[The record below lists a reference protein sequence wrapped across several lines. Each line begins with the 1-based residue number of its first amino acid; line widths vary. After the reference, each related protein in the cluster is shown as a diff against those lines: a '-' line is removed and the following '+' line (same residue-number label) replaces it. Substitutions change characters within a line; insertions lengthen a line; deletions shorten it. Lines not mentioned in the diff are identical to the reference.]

1 MRLTNATR
9 IDTIG
14 HFLATTQIATIQG
27 ALYETSL
34 VKIGMLRVYVG
45 QLDLHKILDH
55 LIGYGQT
62 FAQESRDDVHD
73 FFVQFGKT
81 QELLLW

>member
-1 MRLTNATR
+1 MRLTHATR

-14 HFLATTQIATIQG
+14 HFLATTQVATVQG

-45 QLDLHKILDH
+45 QLDLHQILHH
-55 LIGYGQT
+55 LIGDGQA
-62 FAQESRDDVHD
+62 FAQESRDDVHN
-73 FFVQFGKT
+73 FLVQFGKA
-81 QELLLW
+81 Q